1 MKRAWDVPGDVRT
14 VHLGGFTPD
23 HGVEIAHRLEEA
35 DIAYWAKVPSVFFTR
50 IWERDVHVFV
60 DREKLDEAR
69 AIAAEV
75 IEPVPSSE
83 PTMGA
88 PDPEGDDPA
97 R

>member
-14 VHLGGFTPD
+14 VHLGGFTPG
-23 HGVEIAHRLEEA
+23 HGAEIAHRLEQA
-35 DIAYWAKVPSVFFTR
+35 GIAYWAKVPSGFFTR

-69 AIAAEV
+69 AIAVDV
-75 IEPVPSSE
+75 IGLVATSE
-83 PTMGA
+83 PTMEV
-88 PDPEGDDPA
+88 PDPDGDDPA